1 MSKVPILKQRL
12 NDLLSRGSVYSQSSS
27 RIPKLDYTE
36 LVKRLK
42 PEELG
47 KDRGEIG
54 LPPLGYVGPDEV
66 EQKINNTLQDLI
78 DDTAHD
84 VNEGLAAYSQ
94 RIMSLNLSGEMDD
107 IRDVGRGA
115 MGSFQAQ
122 VYKGQETLIG
132 FKEILDA
139 KNFDLKLFK
148 TANGLERSANYPSVG
163 QYSIKATVLIVLF
176 LIESL
181 ANASFLAISNVGGL
195 VGAYSES
202 IVISFLN
209 IATACLLGLFIS
221 RHINNH
227 LIFKRLTT
235 FLAIFTCLIAAG
247 FFNLAVA
254 HYRDLA
260 SLGLFG
266 DAGVL
271 AIQRLLAEPF
281 SLSDI
286 QSWVLFL
293 VGWLFWTISLIEAHT
308 MDDTY
313 PNYGKIDRSAKLARE
328 SFTDETIEII
338 EKLTDLKTDSE
349 AEIKQ
354 TRAQLS
360 AVHNQQVSIIDM
372 RKSLLAEYDFFTDQA
387 GRMFSQLIET
397 YRNSNRANRSRSPS
411 SFKDKLI
418 LTLPKLQ
425 SDDVSKIV
433 DTTYLQVQ
441 KSKDEL
447 DRSLDQFYEAFHA
460 ALNSFSIDQYLNT
473 EQLSKIEIDNEN

>member
-47 KDRGEIG
+47 KDRGENG

-163 QYSIKATVLIVLF
+163 QYLIKATVLIVLF

-195 VGAYSES
+195 VGADVVFQKQNCES
-202 IVISFLN
+202 
-209 IATACLLGLFIS
+209 
-221 RHINNH
+221 
-227 LIFKRLTT
+227 
-235 FLAIFTCLIAAG
+235 
-247 FFNLAVA
+247 
-254 HYRDLA
+254 
-260 SLGLFG
+260 
-266 DAGVL
+266 
-271 AIQRLLAEPF
+271 
-281 SLSDI
+281 
-286 QSWVLFL
+286 W
-293 VGWLFWTISLIEAHT
+293 
-308 MDDTY
+308 
-313 PNYGKIDRSAKLARE
+313 
-328 SFTDETIEII
+328 
-338 EKLTDLKTDSE
+338 
-349 AEIKQ
+349 
-354 TRAQLS
+354 
-360 AVHNQQVSIIDM
+360 
-372 RKSLLAEYDFFTDQA
+372 
-387 GRMFSQLIET
+387 
-397 YRNSNRANRSRSPS
+397 
-411 SFKDKLI
+411 
-418 LTLPKLQ
+418 
-425 SDDVSKIV
+425 
-433 DTTYLQVQ
+433 
-441 KSKDEL
+441 
-447 DRSLDQFYEAFHA
+447 
-460 ALNSFSIDQYLNT
+460 
-473 EQLSKIEIDNEN
+473 